1 MPCTR
6 CFGDR
11 PSVTLRRGSSR
22 VTSRELPVAEVLT
35 AATRRD
41 ASSLTPAGWGKA
53 MRLSS
58 FRTTV
63 GLFCVLALLAASAHA
78 QERKSLIKE
87 IQQRGELRVGYAT
100 ADPHSFKD
108 STSGQWKGIA
118 VEIMEE
124 WAQELGV
131 KHVAVD
137 TSWDAMIAGLQAGKY
152 DVAAALNRRP
162 ARALAV
168 TFSIPYMNVAGTFA
182 VHRDKI
188 KARAWEELDRKGVKV
203 AVMMGTA
210 EDKALSRVARNMEI
224 VRLPD
229 QNEARIAVQSGRVTS
244 FFDDVSGN
252 AKFAQANKQ
261 FRLIIPS
268 PLINLE
274 GTAFAIRK
282 GYVYDD
288 LQALD
293 IMVENYVNT
302 GKLRAVQAKYGL
314 PNPDD
319 FTK

>member
-1 MPCTR
+1 M
-6 CFGDR
+6 R
-11 PSVTLRRGSSR
+11 PSSFPCRALLGLAAALTL
-22 VTSRELPVAEVLT
+22 VAAT
-35 AATRRD
+35 AA
-41 ASSLTPAGWGKA
+41 
-53 MRLSS
+53 
-58 FRTTV
+58 
-63 GLFCVLALLAASAHA
+63 A
-78 QERKSLIKE
+78 QEPKSLIKE

-118 VEIMEE
+118 VDIMEG

-168 TFSIPYMNVAGTFA
+168 TFSVPYMNVEGTFA
-182 VHRDKI
+182 VHRERV
-188 KARAWEELDRKGVKV
+188 KARTWEEMDRKGVKV

-210 EDKALSRVARNMEI
+210 EDKALSRVAKNLEI

-229 QNEARIAVQSGRVTS
+229 QNEARIAVQSGRVAS
-244 FFDDVSGN
+244 FFDDISGN

-282 GYVYDD
+282 GYAFDD
-288 LQALD
+288 VQALD
-293 IMVENYVNT
+293 IMVENFANT
-302 GKLRAVQAKYGL
+302 GQLRAAQSKYGL
-314 PNPDD
+314 PNPAD

>member
-1 MPCTR
+1 MLSI
-6 CFGDR
+6 F
-11 PSVTLRRGSSR
+11 
-22 VTSRELPVAEVLT
+22 
-35 AATRRD
+35 
-41 ASSLTPAGWGKA
+41 SSL
-53 MRLSS
+53 M
-58 FRTTV
+58 TV
-63 GLFCVLALLAASAHA
+63 AVVAALLAGPAAA

-100 ADPHSFKD
+100 ADPHSYKD

-118 VEIMEE
+118 VDIMEE

-162 ARALAV
+162 ARAIAV
-168 TFSIPYMNVAGTFA
+168 TFSIPYMNVEGTFA
-182 VHRDKI
+182 VQREKV
-188 KARAWEELDRKGVKV
+188 KARTWEELDRKGVKV

-210 EDKALSRVARNMEI
+210 EDKALSRVAKALEI

-229 QNEARIAVQSGRVTS
+229 QNEARIAAQSGRVAA
-244 FFDDVSGN
+244 FFDDISGN
-252 AKFAQANKQ
+252 AKFAQTNKQ
-261 FRLIIPS
+261 FRLIIPA
-268 PLINLE
+268 PVINLE

-293 IMVENYVNT
+293 IMVENFNNT
-302 GKLRAVQAKYGL
+302 GKLRAAQAKYGL
-314 PNPDD
+314 PNPAD